1 MRRRDLLFGAA
12 GVTGGLGLLSG
23 SGAFSATQADR
34 EVTVEVVGDDEAY
47 VELTDLTGG
56 SSGEVISPT
65 IEERHVGFLRV
76 GNQFG
81 TEIRVGS
88 VFISAGSAPDDFD
101 VSFEI
106 PDGASNIE
114 PGDSVEIEADVDAPD
129 SGVDK
134 KDIEFTIEI
143 ETTDGEPVVADAT
156 ITRTLSVDIEEAN
169 VEEVGFR
176 GGSSSGNGGEN
187 SGSGGGTI
195 YVTIDGPADSL
206 DADVWNDE
214 LEHASTSLEDGANPV
229 KEIEI
234 DQPVV
239 AVRFPELD
247 QLFVRDAFEPN
258 ECEFGDIQGS
268 QTVEA
273 TDSGAF
279 LECVEED

>member
-1 MRRRDLLFGAA
+1 MEYVAA
-12 GVTGGLGLLSG
+12 WENDT
-23 SGAFSATQADR
+23 
-34 EVTVEVVGDDEAY
+34 TVERI
-47 VELTDLTGG
+47 G
-56 SSGEVISPT
+56 ST
-65 IEERHVGFLRV
+65 ERKRVYTALR
-76 GNQFG
+76 QSHLD
-81 TEIRVGS
+81 RM
-88 VFISAGSAPDDFD
+88 
-101 VSFEI
+101 
-106 PDGASNIE
+106 
-114 PGDSVEIEADVDAPD
+114 
-129 SGVDK
+129 
-134 KDIEFTIEI
+134 
-143 ETTDGEPVVADAT
+143 ADAG
-156 ITRTLSVDIEEAN
+156 IIEYDVDIEEAN
-169 VEEVGFR
+169 VEEVSFR

-247 QLFVRDAFEPN
+247 QLFVRDEDAFEPN
-258 ECEFGDIQGS
+258 ECEFEDIQGS